1 MASFSVAAA
10 GFPTGSGVKTLSGTT
25 ADAATISPLSA
36 YWAVEILNVGS
47 VAIDYTASGTTAV
60 AGAAGTVRVP
70 AGGFHQ
76 FRTSY
81 VPGGILSIVSAT
93 TGGDYEVN
101 LLPLS

>member
-1 MASFSVAAA
+1 MASFSVTAT

-25 ADAATISPLSA
+25 ADAATITASR
-36 YWAVEILNVGS
+36 YWMVEILNVGS
-47 VAIDYTASGTTAV
+47 VAIDYTASGATAV
-60 AGAAGTVRVP
+60 AGAAGTVRIP

-76 FRTSY
+76 FHAGY
-81 VPGGILSIVSAT
+81 VPEGVLSIVSAT